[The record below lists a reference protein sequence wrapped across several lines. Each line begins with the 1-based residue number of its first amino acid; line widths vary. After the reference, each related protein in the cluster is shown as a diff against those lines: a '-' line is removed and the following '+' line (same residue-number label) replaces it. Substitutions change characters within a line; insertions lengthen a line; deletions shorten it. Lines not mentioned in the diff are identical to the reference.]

1 MQNRNKG
8 FTLIELIV
16 VVSIL
21 AVLVGLLARLI
32 QNILNEAGN
41 LLILQM
47 FALHTMN

>member
-21 AVLVGLLARLI
+21 AVLVGLI